1 MRNLTFIA
9 LFVLLMS
16 HVITVFAEELTID
29 QLLAMPLK
37 DLLDIK
43 ITSSTLQ
50 EEDIRSVPSAI
61 TVITRDEIRRLGA
74 TKLEEIVKL
83 VPGFQTARLGVSG
96 THNTLVSRGRRLGS
110 AGKEVLVLLDGRR
123 LQEDFAGGIQF
134 LNRQVSLDNAQ
145 RVEFIRGPGS
155 TIYGT
160 NAFLGVVNIVTGEYS
175 VARAALGSNSMYDTS
190 IQYARFFEGGDI
202 SVFAKSNVDDGESLD
217 TYDNKTGLF
226 TDNSDPF
233 DNYELYLKGSLYDF
247 SGVIRFQGRESNR
260 FYSSNLVGINA
271 NHWDTNLFYIDVE
284 YDTSL
289 SKRFDVS
296 ASVFYTKSTTEN
308 DANITFS
315 PFLGH
320 ENKRVLAEGG
330 GYLRL
335 KYEDNNGRNGL
346 FGYEYRRPDIVKARN
361 QHVGTSNVELITQVE
376 KPRTIEGVFAQFQDD
391 IFDNLRYILGAR
403 LDDFSDVGSHFSPRA
418 GLVYSYDDL
427 HTIKL
432 LYGEAFRA
440 PSRFEVDVSNNPTF
454 EGAENLSPEVSKT
467 WDLVWLYIL
476 DSDNKCNFS
485 GRVVS

>member
-190 IQYARFFEGGDI
+190 IQYARFF
-202 SVFAKSNVDDGESLD
+202 
-217 TYDNKTGLF
+217 
-226 TDNSDPF
+226 
-233 DNYELYLKGSLYDF
+233 
-247 SGVIRFQGRESNR
+247 
-260 FYSSNLVGINA
+260 
-271 NHWDTNLFYIDVE
+271 
-284 YDTSL
+284 
-289 SKRFDVS
+289 
-296 ASVFYTKSTTEN
+296 
-308 DANITFS
+308 
-315 PFLGH
+315 
-320 ENKRVLAEGG
+320 
-330 GYLRL
+330 
-335 KYEDNNGRNGL
+335 
-346 FGYEYRRPDIVKARN
+346 
-361 QHVGTSNVELITQVE
+361 
-376 KPRTIEGVFAQFQDD
+376 
-391 IFDNLRYILGAR
+391 
-403 LDDFSDVGSHFSPRA
+403 
-418 GLVYSYDDL
+418 
-427 HTIKL
+427 
-432 LYGEAFRA
+432 
-440 PSRFEVDVSNNPTF
+440 
-454 EGAENLSPEVSKT
+454 
-467 WDLVWLYIL
+467 
-476 DSDNKCNFS
+476 
-485 GRVVS
+485 